1 MQRGPDGGSAKHR
14 PTADATTTEP
24 HDAHKF
30 GLPFILNVP
39 IRRGPRPSALAKT
52 VVVAAPTDGGKAGS
66 KAAARKKATSTASAV
81 ALSKEEKKRRRTC
94 KHEGCHNYIVHKG
107 LCCRHGVRRREVS
120 WIGSTGLARLH

>member
-1 MQRGPDGGSAKHR
+1 MAEVRTSAMETSSPELGDHS
-14 PTADATTTEP
+14 EP
-24 HDAHKF
+24 RDAHKF
-30 GLPFILNVP
+30 GLRFILNVP
-39 IRRGPRPSALAKT
+39 IRQGPRPSALAKT